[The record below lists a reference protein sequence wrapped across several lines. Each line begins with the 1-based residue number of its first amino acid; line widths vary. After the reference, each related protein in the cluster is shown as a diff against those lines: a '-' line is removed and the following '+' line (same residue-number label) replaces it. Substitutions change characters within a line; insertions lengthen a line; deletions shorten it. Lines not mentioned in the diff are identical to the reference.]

1 MNKLDIVDLTEWLN
15 KGLRPNEFF
24 RIFNVPCP
32 TYREATDAIA
42 FLGELIDSYSD
53 YFGFLFNDNVKDKR
67 EQYLKLIFSDIFAE
81 LAMAIKLAAEGYV
94 KYSLRN
100 IRAAL
105 DLLFAGMYTISSWTE
120 ESLQGEDGIN
130 PMAEAFFSG
139 YWGKMKSLDIDD
151 LVLSRL
157 RVGDEEKLI
166 RNELHQLR
174 DEIFQ
179 RIISKFQ
186 LDESKM
192 PQKSILTSKKLLEG
206 SLGKLFVEMIR
217 NSDSSAWS
225 ELAKEGLEP
234 RNFYL
239 TLISDSRFVF
249 RSCDKHED
257 ELLVRLKEKLE
268 IPGELTDELKADL
281 RGSLTFRGPVFKKND
296 SYPFCDDC
304 EEPTTVVGFHSRPD
318 TRGLTKLIKFQ
329 LPKNELEQINS
340 CIADTFSSKD
350 KKVKGYFGDI
360 VYKQIYVKLND
371 YAHSNIVDEP
381 SIYEWYSEFILPS
394 FSVFNCIL
402 TRLPWLEEP
411 KE

>member
-249 RSCDKHED
+249 RSC
-257 ELLVRLKEKLE
+257 
-268 IPGELTDELKADL
+268 
-281 RGSLTFRGPVFKKND
+281 
-296 SYPFCDDC
+296 C
-304 EEPTTVVGFHSRPD
+304 GF
-318 TRGLTKLIKFQ
+318 
-329 LPKNELEQINS
+329 
-340 CIADTFSSKD
+340 
-350 KKVKGYFGDI
+350 
-360 VYKQIYVKLND
+360 
-371 YAHSNIVDEP
+371 
-381 SIYEWYSEFILPS
+381 S
-394 FSVFNCIL
+394 FEA
-402 TRLPWLEEP
+402 R
-411 KE
+411 